1 MLNIV
6 ICEDNYLFRKDL
18 RESIEIIL
26 RERTDQFKIIEFNC
40 GEDLIEH
47 YTDNIDIFF
56 LDIEM
61 KDFTGI
67 DVAKKIREKN
77 EKSEIIFITG
87 LIDYMQIGYE
97 VRAYRYLLKPIQF
110 EQLKKHVNTCIED
123 IMKKKSNNLIIQTKG
138 EIYNIAIDD
147 ILFVEVINKDI
158 MVHTQDQ
165 IYNAKTSMNKIEKE
179 LKRYDFYRCHKGFLV
194 NVKRIDSIGKNI
206 ISVNNI
212 EIPVSR
218 YRIKGLKIKLLSVL
232 GDVIC

>member
-6 ICEDNYLFRKDL
+6 ICEDDYLFRKDL
-18 RESIEIIL
+18 REYLEIIL
-26 RERTDQFKIIEFNC
+26 KERTDQFEIIEFNC

-47 YTDNIDIFF
+47 YLDNIDIFF

-61 KDFTGI
+61 KDLTGI

-77 EKSEIIFITG
+77 EKSEIIFTTG

-110 EQLKKHVNTCIED
+110 EQLKEHVNKCIED
-123 IMKKKSNNLIIQTKG
+123 IMKKRSNNLIIQTKG

-147 ILFVEVINKDI
+147 IVFVEVINKDI
-158 MVHTQDQ
+158 MVHTQEQ
-165 IYNAKTSMNKIEKE
+165 TYNTKTSMNKIEKE

-194 NVKRIDSIGKNI
+194 NIKRIDSIGKNI
-206 ISVNNI
+206 IIVNDI

-218 YRIKGLKIKLLSVL
+218 YRIKDLKIKLLSVL